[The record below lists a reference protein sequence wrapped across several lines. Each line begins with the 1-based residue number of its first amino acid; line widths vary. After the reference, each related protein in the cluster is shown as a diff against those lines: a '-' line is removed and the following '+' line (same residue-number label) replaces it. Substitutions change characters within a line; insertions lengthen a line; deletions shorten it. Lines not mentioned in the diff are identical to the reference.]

1 MARKPKLYPQPLR
14 VEAMST
20 GLPLYVGEPIVDDF
34 TGEAIKPVLVG
45 EPKVLPSAQDLIDEA
60 NRAKVAKAK
69 LTLERVGILKPTV
82 SASTPSS
89 RTRLVIKFKPK
100 DWRRI

>member
-1 MARKPKLYPQPLR
+1 MPRKPKLYPQPLR

-20 GLPLYVGEPIVDDF
+20 GLPLYMGEPIVDDF
-34 TGEAIKPVLVG
+34 TEEPITPVLVG
-45 EPKVLPSAQDLIDEA
+45 EAKVLPSAQDLIDDA

-82 SASTPSS
+82 SAATPTP
-89 RTRLVIKFKPK
+89 RTRLVISLKPK

>member
-1 MARKPKLYPQPLR
+1 MARTPKLYPQPLR

-20 GLPLYVGEPIVDDF
+20 GLPVYVGEPMRDDF
-34 TGEAIKPVLVG
+34 TQEVIEPVLVG
-45 EPKVLPSAQDLIDEA
+45 EPKVLPSAQDLIDDA

-69 LTLERVGILKPTV
+69 LTLERVGILKSV
-82 SASTPSS
+82 GTPSAVPT
-89 RTRLVIKFKPK
+89 RTRLVIKLKPK